1 MPQNSILWTH
11 CAILNKMIEDLLNYI
26 TKNMWHRFTR
36 SFLTI
41 LSILI
46 GIMAIFTLISFG
58 QCLSKYVDQLSQ
70 EAGADKLVAQPRG
83 FGPPGSTN
91 TFLSQDDFDFIKKT
105 KGVSEATA
113 MITKQAEVKKDVRKK
128 GKWVYV
134 MGMPTDP
141 SEQRVVDEAFG
152 GIDIFKGRNLKKGD
166 KNKVVVGYNYQ
177 LEDKIFAKPLK
188 LGDKIFIN
196 DVKFDIIGFYEVIG
210 NAQDDVNIYMTLDDE
225 KELFDV
231 GEEYDFIY
239 IRAERGADPSELAE
253 RLEEKLRKEKGQ
265 KEGEEDFY
273 VQTFE
278 QLIETFGTVIV
289 VLNAILVIIAGI
301 SVLVAAVNIMNTM
314 YTSVLERTKEIG
326 IMKSIGARNSTIL
339 FMFFLESGILG
350 LIGGAVGILVGY
362 GLAKLGSSIAAV
374 AGYSFLQAYF
384 PWWLTVGSLM
394 FSFIVGATSGF
405 FPARAASKLKPVD
418 ALRYE

>member
-1 MPQNSILWTH
+1 
-11 CAILNKMIEDLLNYI
+11 MIEDIIKYI
-26 TKNMWHRFTR
+26 TKNMLHRFTR

-46 GIMAIFTLISFG
+46 GIMAVFTLISFG
-58 QCLSKYVDQLSQ
+58 QGLSRYVDQLSQ
-70 EAGADKLVAQPRG
+70 EAGADKLIAQPKG

-91 TFLSQDDFDFIKKT
+91 IFLSQDDFDFIKKT

-113 MITKQAEVKKDVRKK
+113 MIARQAEVKKDVKKK
-128 GKWVYV
+128 GKWVFV

-152 GIDIFKGRNLKKGD
+152 GIGILKGRNLKKGD
-166 KNKVVVGYNYQ
+166 KKKVAVGFNYQ
-177 LEDKIFAKPLK
+177 LEDKIFAKPLQ
-188 LGDKIFIN
+188 LGDKIFVN
-196 DVKFDIIGFYEVIG
+196 GEKFDVIGFYEEIG
-210 NAQDDVNIYMTLDDE
+210 NPGDDVNIYMTLDDE

-231 GEEYDFIY
+231 GDEYDFIY
-239 IRAERGADPSELAE
+239 IRAAKGVEPSELAN

-278 QLIETFGTVIV
+278 QLIETFGTILV
-289 VLNAILVIIAGI
+289 VLNAIMVLIAGI

-314 YTSVLERTKEIG
+314 YTSVIERTKEIG

-339 FMFFLESGILG
+339 WMFFLESGILG
-350 LIGGAVGILVGY
+350 LIGGSIGVLLGY
-362 GLAKLGSSIAAV
+362 GFAKLGGSILAAT
-374 AGYSFLQAYF
+374 GYAMLQPYF
-384 PWWLTVGSLM
+384 PWWLTVGSLV
-394 FSFIVGATSGF
+394 FSFLVGAVSGF
-405 FPARAASKLKPVD
+405 FPARSASKLKPVD